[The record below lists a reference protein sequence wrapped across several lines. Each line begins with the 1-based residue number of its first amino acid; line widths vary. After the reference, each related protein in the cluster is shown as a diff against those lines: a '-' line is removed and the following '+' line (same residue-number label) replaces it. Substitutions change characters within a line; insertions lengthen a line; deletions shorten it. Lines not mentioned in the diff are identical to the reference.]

1 MKHKLAFIVKQLQE
15 TKLQMAKI
23 MIISTSE
30 LWWSLKHNTT
40 RHCCSL
46 TAFYG
51 RTGPSSTV
59 KSSMHLKHLDTTE
72 QRNAET
78 ERATCKH
85 QIFCSEKHVQ
95 SFVLKSTRTVM
106 FLPNSQVLVLIRLV
120 GITSDVTPAALTH
133 LQCPSVWSKQSK
145 HL

>member
-46 TAFYG
+46 TAFHG

-59 KSSMHLKHLDTTE
+59 KPRCTKDIWTRLNKGMQKE
-72 QRNAET
+72 K
-78 ERATCKH
+78 RATCKH

-133 LQCPSVWSKQSK
+133 LHPPSLWSKQSK

>member
-46 TAFYG
+46 TAFHG

-59 KSSMHLKHLDTTE
+59 KPRCTKDIWTRLNKGMQKE
-72 QRNAET
+72 K
-78 ERATCKH
+78 RATCKH

-106 FLPNSQVLVLIRLV
+106 FLPNSQVLVLTRHV

-133 LQCPSVWSKQSK
+133 LHPPSLWSKQSK

>member
-1 MKHKLAFIVKQLQE
+1 MKSE
-15 TKLQMAKI
+15 TQHDP
-23 MIISTSE
+23 
-30 LWWSLKHNTT
+30 SLL
-40 RHCCSL
+40 L
-46 TAFYG
+46 TYSFPWENRSKFYCE
-51 RTGPSSTV
+51 V
-59 KSSMHLKHLDTTE
+59 LVHLKHLDTTE

-106 FLPNSQVLVLIRLV
+106 FLPNSQVLVLTRHV